1 MTHGA
6 TPFED
11 PYHDARIRQAIQ
23 TFVNEPS
30 NGARVGSGAWVNE
43 LTRRV
48 VQATRLSKAEDERDD
63 DLRREAWADFED
75 QYLSDG
81 KGYASA
87 LVYAACLGVFTLT
100 WKRGREAAL
109 EAAKQEYD
117 RQMVTA

>member
-48 VQATRLSKAEDERDD
+48 VQATRLCKEQDERDD

-75 QYLSDG
+75 EYLSDG

-109 EAAKQEYD
+109 KAAKQEYD